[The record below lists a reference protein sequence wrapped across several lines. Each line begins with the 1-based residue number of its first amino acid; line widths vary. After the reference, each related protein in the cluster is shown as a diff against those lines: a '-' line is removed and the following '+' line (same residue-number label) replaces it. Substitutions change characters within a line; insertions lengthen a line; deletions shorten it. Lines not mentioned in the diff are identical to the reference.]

1 MANNTQLVPGSIS
14 AIAQAQNKSIAETFM
29 NADCIVIVDTSGS
42 MGQHD
47 SRGGQSRYDVAC
59 AELAQLQAGLPGKIA
74 VIAFS
79 NGVQFCPSG
88 VPYNFGCGT
97 DMAQALQFAKIAD
110 IPGMR
115 FILISDGQPDE
126 PSPTLS
132 IAKQYKN
139 KIDVIYVGPESD
151 PGGRVFLEQL
161 AAATGGQAI
170 TVDCAKELQQ
180 GITLLLGQGQP

>member
-1 MANNTQLVPGSIS
+1 MNAQTQIVAGSMG
-14 AIAQAQNKSIAETFM
+14 AIAKQTGKSIAETFIS
-29 NADCIVIVDTSGS
+29 AEVVIIVDTSGS
-42 MGQHD
+42 MSATD
-47 SRGGQSRYDVAC
+47 SRGGKSRYDVAC
-59 AELAQLQAGLPGKIA
+59 EELAQLQAHLPGKVA
-74 VIAFS
+74 VISFS
-79 NGVQFCPSG
+79 YQVIFCPSG
-88 VPYNFGCGT
+88 VPIYFGGGT
-97 DMAQALQFAKIAD
+97 DMAQALQFAKIAE

-161 AAATGGQAI
+161 AAATGGQAM
-170 TVDCAKELQQ
+170 TVDCAKELRQ